1 MTDYPRVRGQVRGKK
16 GIPVSQEDFPG
27 DGGEQLGERM
37 AAPPARSRSRTSC
50 SAPGVAVPV
59 HSLSA
64 GWLEVHSGSR
74 VATVLHSLWKSVVSV
89 EAPLQLAAASAN
101 AAVGAVL
108 SPSVPLAALRRRVY
122 LSAAKPVSSPAARRG
137 S

>member
-1 MTDYPRVRGQVRGKK
+1 MTYSPSAPCRTPSDDDGLSSGPRAGAREK

-27 DGGEQLGERM
+27 DGGGQLGERM

-74 VATVLHSLWKSVVSV
+74 VATGSPQSV
-89 EAPLQLAAASAN
+89 EKCRI
-101 AAVGAVL
+101 G
-108 SPSVPLAALRRRVY
+108 
-122 LSAAKPVSSPAARRG
+122 
-137 S
+137 

>member
-16 GIPVSQEDFPG
+16 GIPVRQEDFPG
-27 DGGEQLGERM
+27 DGGGQLGERM
-37 AAPPARSRSRTSC
+37 GAPPARSRSRTSC

-74 VATVLHSLWKSVVSV
+74 VATGSPQSV
-89 EAPLQLAAASAN
+89 EKVSYRLKRPSNSPPQARITPL
-101 AAVGAVL
+101 VL
-108 SPSVPLAALRRRVY
+108 S
-122 LSAAKPVSSPAARRG
+122 
-137 S
+137 

>member
-1 MTDYPRVRGQVRGKK
+1 MMPSDIFHHLTDTARGRVRGKK

-27 DGGEQLGERM
+27 DGGGQLGERM

-74 VATVLHSLWKSVVSV
+74 GGDGVSTVCGKMSYRLKR
-89 EAPLQLAAASAN
+89 
-101 AAVGAVL
+101 
-108 SPSVPLAALRRRVY
+108 PST
-122 LSAAKPVSSPAARRG
+122 SSP
-137 S
+137 